1 MAGRAGHAGNVP
13 LMTRLALSGVIAPLW
28 LMLTSCGDS
37 QAPIGPGTAP
47 APTAAAQSFCGK
59 SSWVAGIHELCDG
72 HLVYR
77 DYIYDDYGAKA
88 EVPAAEPPGAGG
100 ASSSGDARYPVGA
113 ENTADLVR
121 FDFSLEGDSVIVEF
135 ELNTLYVGDQ
145 TIAALAIDTDN
156 DAATG
161 TETLLGLTTTGA
173 DLVQQFSAGDPASN
187 LIRGRFTRP
196 SGDTWKIWAVTAQR
210 DGTVMNLAFR
220 GTDEITSVAGAF
232 WEDTQAATLMAGDI
246 SAFAATV
253 KVSDLAGK
261 ATRGF
266 AVKPGFHQRVYT
278 SRYTLPP
285 GEGISA
291 EGVPGRHGRTQSGC
305 EQYFNYLGKYQPYGF
320 FLPSGPGP
328 HALVVSMHGCD
339 SNHSHIIR
347 QDVFQKQFG
356 EELNRILVQPLAR
369 GADGWFS
376 DISER
381 DVLDVLDDVQREYA
395 IDPDQIIAAG
405 YSMGGYGA
413 MRFAAL
419 YPDLWAAAV
428 SWVGN
433 TGSLYNTPLP
443 GNPVTDLER
452 DLGEG
457 SDLGENS
464 ASGDSGAI
472 GDVLDFL
479 VNLRHIPLVGLYSGA
494 DYLVPVNTALA
505 LRQKLIEAEGVVYD
519 FYLHPN
525 AEHLTYA
532 ILDSWQKEADFTA
545 GRKRVKNPARIRY
558 RTDASLDYPEYAIRH
573 DRAYW
578 VSQIA
583 GRDAGYIDVDLH
595 SLGCG
600 QTAPRFVNGEDQGTG
615 PLVLFWNRSFRHLD
629 GETPVAA
636 ESRLEGTLG
645 NVASLTIDSSAAC
658 LATGTSYRLS
668 SNGPATLRFSDG
680 RVLTLAAG
688 LNEGTLR

>member
-1 MAGRAGHAGNVP
+1 MHNRFLLQIFSTLFCSSLIACGNSSP
-13 LMTRLALSGVIAPLW
+13 ALIGGGVQPPSA
-28 LMLTSCGDS
+28 
-37 QAPIGPGTAP
+37 GTAP
-47 APTAAAQSFCGK
+47 KNFCGK

-88 EVPAAEPPGAGG
+88 AVPAAAEPPGAGG
-100 ASSSGDARYPVGA
+100 TSSSGDARYPVGD

-121 FDFSLEGDSVIVEF
+121 IDLSLEGDSVVVEF
-135 ELNTLYVGDQ
+135 ELNTLYTADQ

-156 DAATG
+156 DVATG
-161 TETLLGLTTTGA
+161 TETLLGLTVTGA
-173 DLVQQFSAGDPASN
+173 DLVQQFSNGDPATN
-187 LIRGRFTRP
+187 LIRGRFAKP
-196 SGDTWKIWAVTAQR
+196 KGDSWKIWAVTAQS

-220 GTDEITSVAGAF
+220 GTDELTSVGGAF
-232 WEDTQAATLMAGDI
+232 WEDTQAATLMTGDI

-253 KVSDLAGK
+253 KVSDLRGK
-261 ATRGF
+261 VTRGF
-266 AVKPGFHQRVYT
+266 EVKPGFHQRVYT
-278 SRYTLPP
+278 SQYTLAP

-291 EGVPGRHGRTQSGC
+291 EGVPGRHGRTASGC

-320 FLPSGPGP
+320 FLPGGRGP

-347 QDVFQKQFG
+347 QDVFEKQFG
-356 EELNRILVQPLAR
+356 EDLNRIIVQPLAR
-369 GADGWFS
+369 GSDGWFS

-381 DVLDVLDDVQREYA
+381 DVLDVLADTQREYD

-428 SWVGN
+428 NWVGN
-433 TGSLYNTPLP
+433 TASLYNTPLP
-443 GNPVTDLER
+443 GNSVTEFER
-452 DLGEG
+452 DLGDG

-472 GDVLDFL
+472 GDVLDFIG
-479 VNLRHIPLVGLYSGA
+479 NLRHIPMVALYSGG

-505 LRQKLIEAEGVVYD
+505 LRQKLVEADGVPYD

-532 ILDSWQKEADFTA
+532 VLDSWQKEADFSA
-545 GRKRVKNPARIRY
+545 GRRRVKNPARVTY
-558 RTDASLDYPEYAIRH
+558 RTDASLDYPEYAIHH

-578 VSQIA
+578 VSQIV
-583 GRDAGYIDVDLH
+583 GRSEGYIDVDLH

-600 QTAPRFVNGEDQGTG
+600 QPTPQFVTGDDAGVG
-615 PLVLFWNRSFRHLD
+615 PLVLLWQRNFRKRS
-629 GETPVAA
+629 GETSTPAQN
-636 ESRLEGTLG
+636 RLEGTLG
-645 NVASLTIDSSAAC
+645 NVTSLRIETAGAC
-658 LATGTSYRLS
+658 LATVTSYSLDS
-668 SNGPATLRFSDG
+668 DGPATLHFSDG
-680 RVLTLAAG
+680 RVLPLVTG

>member
-1 MAGRAGHAGNVP
+1 MHA
-13 LMTRLALSGVIAPLW
+13 RLRLRIFPAFLCLLLAA
-28 LMLTSCGDS
+28 CGDS
-37 QAPIGPGTAP
+37 GPARTHVVTPPP
-47 APTAAAQSFCGK
+47 AGEAAKTFCGK
-59 SSWVAGIHELCDG
+59 SSWVAGIHELCEG

-77 DYIYDDYGAKA
+77 DYLYDDYGAKA
-88 EVPAAEPPGAGG
+88 AVPAAEPPGAGG

-121 FDFSLEGDSVIVEF
+121 VDLSLEGDSVVVEF
-135 ELNTLYVGDQ
+135 ELNTLYSADQ

-156 DAATG
+156 DPATG
-161 TETLLGLTTTGA
+161 TETLLGLTVTGA
-173 DLVQQFSAGDPASN
+173 DQVQQFSTGDPASN
-187 LIRGRFTRP
+187 LIRGRFARP
-196 SGDTWKIWAVTAQR
+196 KGDTWKIWAVTAQS

-220 GTDEITSVAGAF
+220 GTDELTSVGGAF

-246 SAFAATV
+246 STFAATI
-253 KVSDLAGK
+253 KVSDLVNK
-261 ATRGF
+261 LTRGF

-278 SRYTLPP
+278 SQYTLPP

-291 EGVPGRHGRTQSGC
+291 EGVPGRHGRTSSGC

-320 FLPSGPGP
+320 FLPSGTGP

-347 QDVFQKQFG
+347 QDVFEKQFG
-356 EELNRILVQPLAR
+356 EDLNRIIVQPLAR

-381 DVLDVLDDVQREYA
+381 DVLDVLADTQREYN
-395 IDPDQIIAAG
+395 IDPDQVIAAG

-443 GNPVTDLER
+443 GNPVTELER

-472 GDVLDFL
+472 GDVLDFIG
-479 VNLRHIPLVGLYSGA
+479 NLRHIPLVGLYSGG
-494 DYLVPVNTALA
+494 DYLVPVHTALA
-505 LRQKLIEAEGVVYD
+505 LRQKLIEADGVPYD

-532 ILDSWQKEADFTA
+532 VLDSWQKEADFTA
-545 GRKRVKNPARIRY
+545 GRKRVKNPARVSY
-558 RTDASLDYPEYAIRH
+558 RTDASLDYPEYAIHH

-578 VSQIA
+578 VSQIV
-583 GRDAGYIDVDLH
+583 GRSEGYIDVDLH

-600 QTAPRFVNGEDQGTG
+600 QPTRQFVTGDDAGVG
-615 PLVLFWNRSFRHLD
+615 PLVLLWQRNFRQVSGD
-629 GETPVAA
+629 APAA
-636 ESRLEGTLG
+636 AQNRLEGTLG
-645 NVASLTIDSSAAC
+645 NLASLAIDTAASC
-658 LATGTSYRLS
+658 LATGTAYSLTS
-668 SNGPATLRFSDG
+668 DGAATLHFSDG

>member
-1 MAGRAGHAGNVP
+1 MKPSYFLPIATAVSGLLLVACGNSSP
-13 LMTRLALSGVIAPLW
+13 ALFGGVTP
-28 LMLTSCGDS
+28 
-37 QAPIGPGTAP
+37 P
-47 APTAAAQSFCGK
+47 PTGEAAKNFCGK

-88 EVPAAEPPGAGG
+88 AVPAAEPPGANGT
-100 ASSSGDARYPVGA
+100 SSSGDARYPVGA

-121 FDFSLEGDSVIVEF
+121 FDLSLEGDSVVVEF
-135 ELNTLYVGDQ
+135 ELNTLYTADQ
-145 TIAALAIDTDN
+145 TIAALAIDIDN

-161 TETLLGLTTTGA
+161 TETLLGLTVTGA
-173 DLVQQFSAGDPASN
+173 DLVQQFRVGDPASN
-187 LIRGRFTRP
+187 LIRGRFAKP
-196 SGDTWKIWAVTAQR
+196 KGDTWKIWAVTAQS

-220 GTDEITSVAGAF
+220 GTDELTSVGGAF

-253 KVSDLAGK
+253 KVSDLGGK
-261 ATRGF
+261 VTRGF
-266 AVKPGFHQRVYT
+266 EVKPGFHQRVYT
-278 SRYTLPP
+278 SQYTLPP

-291 EGVPGRHGRTQSGC
+291 DGVPGRHGRTSSGC

-320 FLPSGPGP
+320 FLPSGTGP

-347 QDVFQKQFG
+347 QDVFEKQFG
-356 EELNRILVQPLAR
+356 EDLNRIIVQPLAR
-369 GADGWFS
+369 GSDGWFS

-381 DVLDVLDDVQREYA
+381 DVLDVLDDTQREYD

-419 YPDLWAAAV
+419 YPDLWAAV
-428 SWVGN
+428 VNWVGN
-433 TGSLYNTPLP
+433 TSSLYNTPLP
-443 GNPVTDLER
+443 GNPVTGVER
-452 DLGEG
+452 DLGNG
-457 SDLGENS
+457 SELGENS

-472 GDVLDFL
+472 GDVLDFISS
-479 VNLRHIPLVGLYSGA
+479 LRHIPMVALYSGG
-494 DYLVPVNTALA
+494 DYLVPVTTALA
-505 LRQKLIEAEGVVYD
+505 LRQKLIEADGVIHD

-532 ILDSWQKEADFTA
+532 VLDSWQKEADFSA
-545 GRKRVKNPARIRY
+545 GRKRVKNPARVTY
-558 RTDASLDYPEYAIRH
+558 RTDAVLDYPEYAIKH

-578 VSQIA
+578 VSHIV

-600 QTAPRFVNGEDQGTG
+600 HAEPQFVTGQDQGIG
-615 PLVLFWNRSFRHLD
+615 PLVLAWNRDFRQRN
-629 GETPVAA
+629 GETPRPAQN
-636 ESRLEGTLG
+636 RLEGTLG
-645 NVASLTIDSSAAC
+645 NVASLTIDTAGAC
-658 LATGTSYRLS
+658 LLAGTSYSLTTD
-668 SNGPATLRFSDG
+668 GPATLRFSEG
-680 RVLTLAAG
+680 RVLTLTAG